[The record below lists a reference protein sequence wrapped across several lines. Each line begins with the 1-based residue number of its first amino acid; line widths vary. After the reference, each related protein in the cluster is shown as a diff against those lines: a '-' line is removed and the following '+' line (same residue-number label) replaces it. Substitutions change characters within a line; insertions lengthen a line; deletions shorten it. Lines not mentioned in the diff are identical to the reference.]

1 MTQRLSKAQIKFQQI
16 KMAERAEKEHQ
27 EFLVKTQQEF
37 VNKCKIILNGKLEL
51 AVKVNPCV
59 FGQVLQTAGIRFR
72 DMHQVVEGLV
82 NVAVEKG
89 IDPVI
94 ARRIVLSRIK

>member
-1 MTQRLSKAQIKFQQI
+1 MAQQLSKAQIKFQAI

-27 EFLVKTQQEF
+27 EFLVKSQQEF
-37 VNKCKIILNGKLEL
+37 VNKCKIMLNGKLEL
-51 AVKVNPCV
+51 AVKVNPRA

-82 NVAVEKG
+82 KVAEEKG
-89 IDPVI
+89 IEAEV
-94 ARRIVLSRIK
+94 ARRIILSRIK